1 MVRNQKKNKLMNKI
15 VEIKMPRFLLAEEPQ
30 DRVFKY
36 IYSPHYLSLVLIIP
50 EEIATVTLNKE
61 TIKKPRKTYRYGN
74 EVFELVLVQNNVEA
88 TGGAMSPVISET
100 EFLDEAWE
108 WYADYLKWEDSNIDN
123 ETRSN
128 LN

>member
-1 MVRNQKKNKLMNKI
+1 MKI
-15 VEIKMPRFLLAEEPQ
+15 AEIKMPKFLLAEEPQ
-30 DRVFKY
+30 DRVFHY

-50 EEIATVTLNKE
+50 EEIATVTLNKD
-61 TIKKPRKTYRYGN
+61 TIKKPRKTYRYGS
-74 EVFELVLVQNNVEA
+74 EAFELVLVQNNVEA

-100 EFLDEAWE
+100 EFLDEAWK
-108 WYADYLKWEDSNIDN
+108 WYADYLKWEDKNIDN

>member
-1 MVRNQKKNKLMNKI
+1 MKI
-15 VEIKMPRFLLAEEPQ
+15 EEIKMPKFLLAEEPRE
-30 DRVFKY
+30 RVFKY

-61 TIKKPRKTYRYGN
+61 TIKKPRKTYRYGS

-88 TGGAMSPVISET
+88 TGGAMSPIISEAD
-100 EFLDEAWE
+100 FLDEAWK
-108 WYADYLKWEDSNIDN
+108 WYADYLKWEDNNIDN
-123 ETRSN
+123 ETSSN

>member
-1 MVRNQKKNKLMNKI
+1 M
-15 VEIKMPRFLLAEEPQ
+15 
-30 DRVFKY
+30 
-36 IYSPHYLSLVLIIP
+36 LIIP
-50 EEIATVTLNKE
+50 EEIATVTLNKNNLN
-61 TIKKPRKTYRYGN
+61 KPRKTYHYES

-108 WYADYLKWEDSNIDN
+108 WYAEYLRWEDNNIDN
-123 ETRSN
+123 ETKSN

>member
-1 MVRNQKKNKLMNKI
+1 MKI
-15 VEIKMPRFLLAEEPQ
+15 TEIKMPRFLLAEEPQ
-30 DRVFKY
+30 DRVFHY

-50 EEIATVTLNKE
+50 EDTATVTLNKD
-61 TIKKPRKTYRYGN
+61 TIKKPRKTYHYGS

-88 TGGAMSPVISET
+88 TGGAMSPIISET
-100 EFLDEAWE
+100 EFLDEAWK
-108 WYADYLKWEDSNIDN
+108 WYAEYLRWEDNNIDN

>member
-1 MVRNQKKNKLMNKI
+1 MNKI
-15 VEIKMPRFLLAEEPQ
+15 AEIKMPKFLLAEEPQ
-30 DRVFKY
+30 DRVFHY

-50 EEIATVTLNKE
+50 EEITVTLNKNNLN
-61 TIKKPRKTYRYGN
+61 KPRKTYRYGS

-88 TGGAMSPVISET
+88 TGGAMSPIISET
-100 EFLDEAWE
+100 EFLDKAWE
-108 WYADYLKWEDSNIDN
+108 WYADYLKWEDGNIDN

>member
-1 MVRNQKKNKLMNKI
+1 M
-15 VEIKMPRFLLAEEPQ
+15 
-30 DRVFKY
+30 
-36 IYSPHYLSLVLIIP
+36 
-50 EEIATVTLNKE
+50 TLNKK
-61 TIKKPRKTYRYGN
+61 TIKKPRKTYQYGC

-108 WYADYLKWEDSNIDN
+108 WYAEYLRWEDNNIDN
-123 ETRSN
+123 ETKSN

>member
-1 MVRNQKKNKLMNKI
+1 MNKI

-88 TGGAMSPVISET
+88 TGGAMSPIISEI
-100 EFLDEAWE
+100 EFLDEAWK
-108 WYADYLKWEDSNIDN
+108 WYANYLKWEDSNIDN

>member
-1 MVRNQKKNKLMNKI
+1 MKI
-15 VEIKMPRFLLAEEPQ
+15 AEIKMPRFLLAEEPQ
-30 DRVFKY
+30 DRIFKY

-61 TIKKPRKTYRYGN
+61 TIKKPRKTYQYGC

-88 TGGAMSPVISET
+88 TGGAMSPIISEI
-100 EFLDEAWE
+100 EFLDEAWK
-108 WYADYLKWEDSNIDN
+108 WYTEYLRWEDNNIDN